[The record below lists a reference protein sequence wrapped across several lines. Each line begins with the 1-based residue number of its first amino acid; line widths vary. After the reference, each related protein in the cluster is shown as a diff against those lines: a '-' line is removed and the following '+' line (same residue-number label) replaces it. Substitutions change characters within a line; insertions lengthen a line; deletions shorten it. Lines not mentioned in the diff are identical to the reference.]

1 MSKAFPVLGSSRVKQ
16 VPIPRRNNGQD
27 KEVDTEE
34 ESLPRVSL
42 EISGSKGQIP
52 GFLRDPDLETHL
64 SIRPVVTSQ
73 REGRSRGD
81 LVVCGL
87 HPGNRGTP
95 RNVHFERETLERKK
109 RNKLSLELAQLI

>member
-1 MSKAFPVLGSSRVKQ
+1 M
-16 VPIPRRNNGQD
+16 
-27 KEVDTEE
+27 DTEE

-52 GFLRDPDLETHL
+52 GFLRDPYLETHL
-64 SIRPVVTSQ
+64 SIRPVFTSQ

-81 LVVCGL
+81 LVCGL

-95 RNVHFERETLERKK
+95 RNVHLERETPERKK
-109 RNKLSLELAQLI
+109 RSKLSLELAQLI